1 MVATASLL
9 AGLLSATAHA
19 QRPSAASTSGGF
31 STGVVVGGDWLQAN
45 ALPLDRDAMQSASFD
60 ISLRRNAW
68 FVGAGF
74 MRIARDL
81 STIQGGYISGGPLF
95 HWKDVV
101 FLPSIGA
108 LVGQASVSADTSGYD
123 YVSGGVV
130 GHQPRYS
137 YSEGSAFGG
146 SVGLAVEVPVFR
158 MIGVRAGVSQ
168 WFFSGDVLGD
178 DATRTVVSVGLSVR
192 AWR

>member
-9 AGLLSATAHA
+9 AGLLAPAA
-19 QRPSAASTSGGF
+19 RGQQPRAASTSHGF
-31 STGVVVGGDWLQAN
+31 NTGIVVGGDWLQAN

-60 ISLRRNAW
+60 VSLRRNAW

-81 STIQGGYISGGPLF
+81 STVQGGYISGGPMF
-95 HWKDVV
+95 HWKDVL
-101 FLPSIGA
+101 FMPSVGA
-108 LVGQASVSADTSGYD
+108 LVGQASASADTTGYD
-123 YVSGGVV
+123 YVSGGVA

-137 YSEGSAFGG
+137 YSDGATFGG
-146 SVGLAVEVPVFR
+146 SVGLAIEVPVFR
-158 MIGVRAGVSQ
+158 MIGVRAGASE
-168 WFFSGDVLGD
+168 WFFSGTPLENDR
-178 DATRTVVSVGLSVR
+178 ARTVVSVGLSVR